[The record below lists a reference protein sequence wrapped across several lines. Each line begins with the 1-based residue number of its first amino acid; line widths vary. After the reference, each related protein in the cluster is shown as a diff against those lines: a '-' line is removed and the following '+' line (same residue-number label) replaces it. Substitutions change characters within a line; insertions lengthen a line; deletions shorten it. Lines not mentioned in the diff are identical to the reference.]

1 MGLTIRVITR
11 SSAAVVTMVT
21 SIHVECHSVVE
32 KQVEM
37 MITVPKMI
45 IMQVCSYWV
54 EQVAQP
60 IIYVSWKTLA
70 KPALGRCAK
79 EPVACD
85 GHELKRLFGYDN
97 N

>member
-37 MITVPKMI
+37 ITVSKMI
-45 IMQVCSYWV
+45 IMQVCRYWV
-54 EQVAQP
+54 GQVAKSNF
-60 IIYVSWKTLA
+60 YVSWKTLA

-79 EPVACD
+79 GPVACN